1 MTQMPVTSRP
11 LKINK
16 LLKINKINK
25 VLFTWRETSGTSME
39 KKLKYTKQ
47 KKKTRSYTKQ
57 KIFSLKQQNNV
68 RTML

>member
-47 KKKTRSYTKQ
+47 KEK
-57 KIFSLKQQNNV
+57 N
-68 RTML
+68 

>member
-47 KKKTRSYTKQ
+47 KKKLEAT
-57 KIFSLKQQNNV
+57 QNKKYSV
-68 RTML
+68 